1 MNESLFS
8 RDHTA
13 TLEAPGVRSIRR
25 ARRAESSSPAPTTSR
40 LGRRSRRL
48 GILAGAVLFTFL
60 ASGCGPATWASWVP
74 DLNGDGKL
82 TQDEANHE
90 VAKIV
95 GNTEAER
102 RAVQNDPF
110 LTCIRH
116 HESDRG
122 AAPYINGYTAQNPS
136 SSASGAYQFIDSTW
150 RTASA
155 RAGQA
160 GYARAAQA
168 PWYVQDAVAMSVV
181 RNGGRSAWN
190 GSGC

>member
-25 ARRAESSSPAPTTSR
+25 ARRAESSTPAPTTSR

-48 GILAGAVLFTFL
+48 GIVAGAVLFTFL
-60 ASGCGPATWASWVP
+60 ATACGPATWASWVP
-74 DLNGDGKL
+74 DFNGDGKL
-82 TQDEANHE
+82 TQDEANQQ
-90 VAKIV
+90 AARI
-95 GNTEAER
+95 AADIDSER

-110 LTCIRH
+110 LTCVRH

-122 AAPYINGYTAQNPS
+122 AAPYINGYGAENPS

-150 RTASA
+150 RTVSA